1 MMNRNYKPHVALV
14 ALLILALII
23 SFVCNSCAIE
33 TEAATNYNRFTKEY
47 VGNDLYIIT
56 DNETGIQ
63 YMAYVELTNRG
74 GGVGLTKL
82 EEE

>member
-1 MMNRNYKPHVALV
+1 MNRNYKHHVVMV
-14 ALLILALII
+14 ALLLLAII
-23 SFVCNSCAIE
+23 VSIVCNGCAVE
-33 TEAATNYNRFTKEY
+33 TEAATNYGRFTKEY

-56 DNETGIQ
+56 DNETGVQ

-82 EEE
+82 EDE